1 MPFEVDPVVLGA
13 NITFARKKAGKTQDQ
28 LSKLIGVS
36 RPTLIGIES
45 GQRHATELEIHAIA
59 KNVGSSVR
67 DLLSLGVPDASATV
81 RFRSLRGSD
90 ESRAALDALEDF
102 GRRYVRLENL
112 ANDRIV
118 RREPAMFML
127 ERAINVER
135 AGEELAATERQRLG
149 LGDGPLP
156 ELRVVFEEDAG
167 LRIFGLEELR
177 RTRISGLF
185 AYSREYGPLVGF
197 NAAHDPRRVRW
208 TLCHE
213 YAHYLFERYELEV
226 TEEPKSGR
234 RDRRE
239 QFADAFA
246 ANFLMPTNGISR
258 RFSEMLSDAGGE
270 LKVAH
275 LLMLA
280 EVFEVSFQAVTQRL
294 EEIGRIT
301 AGTYEMLRERG
312 FKPLQ
317 AEATLGFQRRPL
329 DRLPFRYV
337 FLVATLN
344 ARGVLSEGDVAAF
357 LHTDRLSAR
366 ELLQRV
372 PDLGADGSSEPGLDT
387 PIGVAT

>member
-1 MPFEVDPVVLGA
+1 MPFDVDPVVVGA
-13 NITFARKKAGKTQDQ
+13 NIAYARKKARKTQDY
-28 LSKLIGVS
+28 LSKVLGIS
-36 RPTLIGIES
+36 RPTLIAIES
-45 GQRHATELEIHAIA
+45 GHRHVNELELHTIA
-59 KNVGSSVR
+59 KSVDSSVR
-67 DLLSLGVPDASATV
+67 DLVSLGVPDPSATV

-90 ESRAALDALEDF
+90 ESRTALDALEDF
-102 GRRYVRLENL
+102 GRRYVHLEKL

-118 RREPAMFML
+118 RREPPMFSL
-127 ERAINVER
+127 ERAVSMER
-135 AGEELAATERQRLG
+135 AAEELAATERQRLG

-156 ELRVVFEEDAG
+156 DLRVVFEEDAG

-177 RTRISGLF
+177 TTKISGMF
-185 AYSREYGPLVGF
+185 AYSGEYGPLVGF

-213 YAHYLFERYELEV
+213 YAHYLSERYELEV
-226 TEEPKSGR
+226 TEEWKPGR

-246 ANFLMPTNGISR
+246 AHFLMPRTGVSR
-258 RFSEMLSDAGGE
+258 RFSEVLSDAEGE

-280 EVFEVSFQAVTQRL
+280 QFFEVSFQAVTQRL

-312 FKPLQ
+312 FKPLE
-317 AEATLGFQRRPL
+317 AETILGFERRPL

-344 ARGVLSEGDVAAF
+344 ARGVLSETDVAAF

-366 ELLQRV
+366 ELLHRV
-372 PDLGADGSSEPGLDT
+372 PEAGDDDSEPSLDT